1 MTQNRWL
8 PLVGIILL
16 LGFVGYMLFSMLP
29 ARGNVEWNRLKQEV
43 EAGNVA
49 HVYIEDD
56 FVRACP
62 PETED
67 GPVQCSTA
75 VRVEDDESFIALL
88 DEQGIAYEAVPRSG
102 CSGGALTLSVL
113 IVPMVLLL
121 VFWFVL
127 SQRDPRGGGVAAFS
141 RSSAKLVPEEGTGVT
156 FDDVAGVDEAAE
168 ELQEIVAFL
177 KTPEKFTALGGRPPK
192 GVLLVGPPG
201 TGKTL
206 LARAVAGEA
215 GVSFM
220 TISGSDFV
228 EMFVGVGA
236 ARVRDLFK
244 TAVEH
249 APCIIFVDELDAV
262 GKARGAGG
270 PAGNEEREQTLNQL
284 LVEMDGFDNRRGI
297 IVMAATNRPETLDQA
312 LMRPGRFD
320 RQVLVDR
327 PDLVGREAIL
337 KVHARSLK
345 LSDDVALD
353 EIARITPGFAGADLA
368 NALNEA
374 ALLAARRGASAVET
388 SDVREAIERVVA
400 GLEKKSRRLSPTE
413 KRIVAYHEVGHAL
426 CAAASPGADPVTKI
440 SIIPRGVAAL
450 GYTWHAPSEERHL
463 QSKADLL
470 NKITVLYG
478 GRAAE
483 EIVFGEVTGGAS
495 DDIRRATQIARA
507 MVTELGMSKRV
518 GAVRYADENQGN
530 PYGLPMS
537 GSRYGVGPDTG
548 RIIEEE
554 VRGILRRCQDRARE
568 ILRDNRA
575 LLEEMSTFLIEREVL
590 EGEVMERFLR
600 QAAEAEDLED
610 RPTEEWPGAG
620 GDAPDARLAPVT
632 AGVEPDGGS
641 PEDDLPDGDAADAS
655 DDA

>member
-8 PLVGIILL
+8 PLVGIILF
-16 LGFVGYMLFSMLP
+16 LGFLGYMIFSMLP
-29 ARGNVEWNRLKQEV
+29 DRGNVSWDELKDEIAAGHMSEV
-43 EAGNVA
+43 I
-49 HVYIEDD
+49 IEDRV
-56 FVRACP
+56 VRACP
-62 PETED
+62 PKAED
-67 GPVQCSTA
+67 GGQAACLVA
-75 VRVEDDESFIALL
+75 VRVPGDEAFVPLL
-88 DEQGIAYEAVPRSG
+88 DEQGVKYQAVPPGG
-102 CSGGALTLSVL
+102 CNGATLSVL
-113 IVPMVLLL
+113 LVPFIILL
-121 VFWFVL
+121 VFWFFL
-127 SQRDPRGGGVAAFS
+127 AQRDQRTGGVAAFS
-141 RSSAKLVPEEGTGVT
+141 RSSARLVPEEGTGVT

-168 ELQEIVAFL
+168 ELQEIVSFL

-215 GVSFM
+215 KVSFL

-244 TAVEH
+244 TALEH

-312 LMRPGRFD
+312 LLRPGRFD

-327 PDLVGREAIL
+327 PDLIGRKAIL
-337 KVHARSLK
+337 EVHARKLK
-345 LSDDVALD
+345 LGPDVDL
-353 EIARITPGFAGADLA
+353 EELARITPGFAGADLA

-374 ALLAARRGASAVET
+374 ALLAARREAAAIEMQ
-388 SDVREAIERVVA
+388 DVREAIERVVA
-400 GLEKKSRRLSPTE
+400 GLEKKSRRLSPGE
-413 KRIVAYHEVGHAL
+413 KRIVAYHEVGHAI
-426 CAAASPGADPVTKI
+426 CSASSPGADPVTKI

-450 GYTWHAPSEERHL
+450 GYTWHAPNEERYL

-470 NKITVLYG
+470 NQITVLYG
-478 GRAAE
+478 GRSAE
-483 EIVFGEVTGGAS
+483 ELVFGEVTGGAS
-495 DDIRRATQIARA
+495 DDIRRATRIARA

-518 GAVRYADENQGN
+518 GAVRYADENPN
-530 PYGLPMS
+530 PYGLPS
-537 GSRYGVGPDTG
+537 AGNRYGVGPDTG

-554 VRGILRRCQDRARE
+554 VRLILSRCQDRARQ

-575 LLEEMSTFLIEREVL
+575 LLEEMAAHLIEDEVL
-590 EGEVMERFLR
+590 EGAEMDAFLAR
-600 QAAEAEDLED
+600 ADQAESLED
-610 RPTEEWPGAG
+610 RPTEEWPGSAG
-620 GDAPDARLAPVT
+620 QDHWP
-632 AGVEPDGGS
+632 GS
-641 PEDDLPDGDAADAS
+641 EGADEWS
-655 DDA
+655 DDVG